1 MQNHRVIHK
10 EARVHQRQ
18 ILQQGREQTDLEV
31 NQALILEDSPAV
43 WTLDVMKAGEEG
55 KDLEMA

>member
-1 MQNHRVIHK
+1 MQNHKVIHK

-31 NQALILEDSPAV
+31 NQALILEDSPEL
-43 WTLDVMKAGEEG
+43 WTLEEMKAGEG
-55 KDLEMA
+55 DRD